1 MLAWRIGGIMGL
13 GSLFA
18 VACVCVHGAGANPG
32 RYPHLTSENRLAFTR
47 RIQPIL
53 FNCCG
58 SQACHGRADASALAL
73 KVPARFGQL
82 TPLMTEHNLTQVLSA
97 INFDKPEES
106 PLLLQALRPHGG
118 RDRPPLPN
126 KFAPAYRVLE
136 EWVLAVAGQ
145 PVPAAPSNSVASG
158 PSAQAQPVPPPS
170 PRGPESSVTSPAMPA
185 APVPANPTPALSN
198 PGHFVPGMPTPLH
211 EPTPV
216 MPSPGP
222 APPTATGLRGVPGVL
237 GRTSE
242 RPLRSIGFAGSIL
255 PGTVVSSSA
264 TAPTLTA
271 PSDTTHPQPAV
282 SPPGSAPLSPQTI
295 VSPVPA
301 YTPAGVKPVAPVDW
315 RSNLP
320 RPPSPMLPPNG
331 YSPGSAIDSGLPNA
345 GPKPLAPQMPQTLS
359 HSGGPPANTAPS
371 SPVNPNGLEDPFDPE
386 VFNRATHRGSR

>member
-1 MLAWRIGGIMGL
+1 
-13 GSLFA
+13 
-18 VACVCVHGAGANPG
+18 
-32 RYPHLTSENRLAFTR
+32 
-47 RIQPIL
+47 
-53 FNCCG
+53 
-58 SQACHGRADASALAL
+58 
-73 KVPARFGQL
+73 
-82 TPLMTEHNLTQVLSA
+82 
-97 INFDKPEES
+97 
-106 PLLLQALRPHGG
+106 
-118 RDRPPLPN
+118 
-126 KFAPAYRVLE
+126 
-136 EWVLAVAGQ
+136 
-145 PVPAAPSNSVASG
+145 
-158 PSAQAQPVPPPS
+158 
-170 PRGPESSVTSPAMPA
+170 
-185 APVPANPTPALSN
+185 
-198 PGHFVPGMPTPLH
+198 LH

-222 APPTATGLRGVPGVL
+222 ATPPVAGLRGVPGVL

-301 YTPAGVKPVAPVDW
+301 YTPAGVKPVAPVDC

-320 RPPSPMLPPNG
+320 RPPSSMLPPK
-331 YSPGSAIDSGLPNA
+331 SAVDSGLPSG
-345 GPKPLAPQMPQTLS
+345 GPKPLVPQMPQTPS

-371 SPVNPNGLEDPFDPE
+371 NPVNRNGPEDPFDPE